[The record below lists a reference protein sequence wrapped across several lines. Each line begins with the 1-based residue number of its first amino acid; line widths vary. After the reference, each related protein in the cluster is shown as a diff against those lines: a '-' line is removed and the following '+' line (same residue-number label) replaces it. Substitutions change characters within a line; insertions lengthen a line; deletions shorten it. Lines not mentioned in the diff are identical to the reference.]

1 MSKKKTS
8 SYNTSIIN
16 IFKNISNRKKLN
28 FRQIKSRLQE
38 NNIILIKKSL
48 DSLEKQGV
56 LNQVSPGSY
65 IMNTKKTVLGTIDK
79 TKKGSGY
86 LIVENNEKDFFISEK
101 NIKKALNGDTV
112 ECVKITNREV
122 EVVKVIKRKKQRYV
136 GVVFSENNQKFIDYN
151 SNKDKVVFIC
161 SDNNIKDDDIVVF
174 EINKWEDKLPKANV
188 LKILGEKGSV
198 NNEIHAILEEFEL
211 PYEFD
216 KTLIKEAELLKN
228 LQNNKEDLKRKCFR
242 DITTFTIDPADA
254 KDFDD
259 AISVNKTNNDT
270 YEIGVHIADVSH
282 FLKEN
287 TNLNKE
293 AEKRATSVY
302 LVDRVVPMLPE
313 EISNNLCS
321 LNPRENKYA
330 FSAVFTFKNNT
341 IIKEWFGKTVINSNE
356 RLSYKEAQY
365 IIDNKKGL
373 IPSTISLDGKIK
385 EINKKVEEGIYVI
398 NNIAKKLRK
407 ERHEK
412 GSISF
417 NKKEVKFVLNKE
429 KEPC

>member
-65 IMNTKKTVLGTIDK
+65 IMNNKKTVLGTIDK

-161 SDNNIKDDDIVVF
+161 NDNNIRDDDIVVF

-270 YEIGVHIADVSH
+270 
-282 FLKEN
+282 F
-287 TNLNKE
+287 
-293 AEKRATSVY
+293 
-302 LVDRVVPMLPE
+302 
-313 EISNNLCS
+313 
-321 LNPRENKYA
+321 
-330 FSAVFTFKNNT
+330 
-341 IIKEWFGKTVINSNE
+341 
-356 RLSYKEAQY
+356 
-365 IIDNKKGL
+365 
-373 IPSTISLDGKIK
+373 
-385 EINKKVEEGIYVI
+385 
-398 NNIAKKLRK
+398 
-407 ERHEK
+407 
-412 GSISF
+412 
-417 NKKEVKFVLNKE
+417 
-429 KEPC
+429 

>member
-161 SDNNIKDDDIVVF
+161 NDKNIKDDDIVVF

-188 LKILGEKGSV
+188 LKTLGEKGCV

-242 DITTFTIDPADA
+242 DITTFTIDPVDA

-259 AISVNKTNNDT
+259 AISFKKLSNNS

-282 FLKEN
+282 YLKPNTILDKEVLECAIYALEHKYASIVIQAGERTDNAFTSKITSLLKEIDKISKGKLGITLSLGEQSIDTYKAWFDAGAHRYLLRIESSTKQLYN
-287 TNLNKE
+287 AIHPNNELHNFENRMASLHNILTN
-293 AEKRATSVY
+293 
-302 LVDRVVPMLPE
+302 M
-313 EISNNLCS
+313 
-321 LNPRENKYA
+321 
-330 FSAVFTFKNNT
+330 
-341 IIKEWFGKTVINSNE
+341 
-356 RLSYKEAQY
+356 
-365 IIDNKKGL
+365 
-373 IPSTISLDGKIK
+373 KI
-385 EINKKVEEGIYVI
+385 
-398 NNIAKKLRK
+398 
-407 ERHEK
+407 
-412 GSISF
+412 
-417 NKKEVKFVLNKE
+417 
-429 KEPC
+429 

>member
-65 IMNTKKTVLGTIDK
+65 IMNNKKTVLGTIDK

-161 SDNNIKDDDIVVF
+161 NDNNIKDDDIVVF
-174 EINKWEDKLPKANV
+174 EINKCEDKLPKANV
-188 LKILGEKGSV
+188 LKTLGEKGCV

-259 AISVNKTNNDT
+259 AISVNKINNNT
-270 YEIGVHIADVSH
+270 FEIGVHIADVSH

-302 LVDRVVPMLPE
+302 LVDRVVPMLQ
-313 EISNNLCS
+313 IG
-321 LNPRENKYA
+321 RA
-330 FSAVFTFKNNT
+330 HV
-341 IIKEWFGKTVINSNE
+341 
-356 RLSYKEAQY
+356 
-365 IIDNKKGL
+365 
-373 IPSTISLDGKIK
+373 
-385 EINKKVEEGIYVI
+385 
-398 NNIAKKLRK
+398 
-407 ERHEK
+407 
-412 GSISF
+412 
-417 NKKEVKFVLNKE
+417 
-429 KEPC
+429 